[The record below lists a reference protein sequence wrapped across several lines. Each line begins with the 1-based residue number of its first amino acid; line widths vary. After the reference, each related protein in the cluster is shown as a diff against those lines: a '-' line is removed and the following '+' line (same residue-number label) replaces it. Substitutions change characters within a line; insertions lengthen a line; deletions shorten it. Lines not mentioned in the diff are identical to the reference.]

1 MPEKHLK
8 VKGKQRTIDD
18 AQDGLVYKLT
28 LVKKEG
34 KKGEP
39 NYRKWQLTIEEG
51 TPELY
56 HSYEPDELLKV
67 GVDASHKKLTEFQEK
82 EAPP

>member
-1 MPEKHLK
+1 LPEEFLK

-28 LVKKEG
+28 LVEKTG

-39 NYRKWQLTIEEG
+39 TYRKVQLIIEEG
-51 TPELY
+51 TPTTY
-56 HSYEPDELLKV
+56 NQYEPDELIKV
-67 GVDASHKKLTEFQEK
+67 AIDPAHKKLTEFTEPQL
-82 EAPP
+82 